1 MGWLE
6 EKRKV
11 RKKKKKERKRGGG
24 GKGEC
29 SGKMGKNAVLH
40 CFGALTVAQL
50 KDDIKCGLEV

>member
-1 MGWLE
+1 MARG
-6 EKRKV
+6 EKKSE
-11 RKKKKKERKRGGG
+11 KKKKREKKGEG